1 MTRRFLCPICHV
13 NVNYATSY
21 MLWEILCNICI
32 FFPPL
37 TSVFINF
44 HIWLRNS
51 FQNPKP
57 IDSKY
62 TFISTWVFLMKLE
75 EFWSFE
81 KCQNQVD
88 NLLQDSF
95 PLAWVLSSFPHKRA
109 WVSSPTSL
117 VIYASSR
124 ATKPR
129 SHLLLLPLF
138 RVKGSEIHGVS
149 CTNLLT
155 WHMACF
161 FHTPSF

>member
-1 MTRRFLCPICHV
+1 MQRHICYGKFYVISASFSPHWHQSSS
-13 NVNYATSY
+13 TFTFD
-21 MLWEILCNICI
+21 LEIH
-32 FFPPL
+32 FF
-37 TSVFINF
+37 
-44 HIWLRNS
+44 

-62 TFISTWVFLMKLE
+62 NFISTWILIKVK